1 MEEGTATLQSPSS
14 EALPRPSF
22 TEQLG
27 PETSNFDM
35 GEDFG
40 NFNSD
45 FNPHEFEA
53 LGAGGSDAAAGASP
67 DSGITSPEPRDSQLP
82 PAQLTAQDEEAGT
95 VTADATDGNDVPSVD
110 DVELDADDGL
120 FGSPPP
126 AEQDEADIPDPV
138 AASPP
143 PAPTTSRLTFPTD
156 PAQPTTA
163 APTSG
168 LSFPPV
174 VVQVET
180 ASPAQTQAPEP
191 IHEAVDPMMT
201 VLTSALPDLNSTST
215 SVIGSTQSSVVPGPT
230 TTDYGLDL
238 TSIANMDDADL
249 KLLLALQQATAAPTV
264 AEQIHAPQPTRP
276 HQTHQVVSATQ
287 SQYPAVSAPG
297 YMPQPTVH
305 PTQIQN
311 TVSIPVNT
319 MPAINQTVP
328 GTVYAAYQQPP
339 VTAQPMPGSSALP
352 PPSQLV
358 TNHLTPNPT
367 LYQGY
372 GSTPSTKSTLK
383 RPREDD
389 EEDSSP
395 SSLPRRPT
403 KQIRHRRDN
412 NRRESNDPKNWYPPP
427 PATPNWGPFNY
438 TPEGEWLGN
447 VLYSADQLATFLV
460 GPSGDGRCPSRREK
474 LTLFLQCRPAFDAHR
489 YGPDASVCRYKDC
502 SVKKNTITKGQWRV
516 AFDERASLTGGG
528 VADPFKV
535 AGYMHLYCFEEVFA
549 LITLMLDEPENQKV
563 TVRADDRVLPCEER
577 NPMALDARLV
587 HVFDTWR
594 RSQEKRFWECYA
606 AGRDLVTPRK
616 QRLWSVLTEA
626 LVSTP
631 GYLEK
636 LEKNEFHIGKYMGD
650 LRLYQSVLDKRLQDQ
665 REARVIVDLTADEDE
680 YEEKYSIPTP
690 SSHHGRP
697 VAPLPSRPGRR
708 PTLALYQAP
717 GSSRRRSR
725 LDGHG
730 QAHVA
735 ASPPRRPDL
744 VLYSPP
750 GRRKRAREEYEY
762 ENQSSPKRYRVDT
775 GREEYVQPA
784 PTVPSP
790 SPPRRPDQPLYTPP
804 NRRKRSYRDGESADR
819 PPVHPTKRLRVVE
832 IDTAQIQKTV
842 QKHIVGQDENHKKN
856 NNSNNLD
863 HNKAV
868 NDKVRRVS
876 RLLTEMVPDVSGL
889 PTHKQ
894 REIRSLVSKEAERVR
909 SGVERRWASLPG

>member
-1 MEEGTATLQSPSS
+1 MVFDDNNMKEGTSTLRSPSS
-14 EALPRPSF
+14 EALPQPSF

-27 PETSNFDM
+27 LKTSNFDM
-35 GEDFG
+35 GEDYA
-40 NFNSD
+40 NFNSE
-45 FNPHEFEA
+45 FNPHDFEELSGVA
-53 LGAGGSDAAAGASP
+53 DNSATTKSP
-67 DSGITSPEPRDSQLP
+67 AIGMSSPESTGAQPS
-82 PAQLTAQDEEAGT
+82 PAQPTAEEEEVGMA
-95 VTADATDGNDVPSVD
+95 TADATDGNDVPSVD
-110 DVELDADDGL
+110 DVERDADDGL

-126 AEQDEADIPDPV
+126 AEQDQADIPDPA

-143 PAPTTSRLTFPTD
+143 PAPITSGLTFPTD
-156 PAQPTTA
+156 PAQPATA

-168 LSFPPV
+168 LPFPPV
-174 VVQVET
+174 V
-180 ASPAQTQAPEP
+180 
-191 IHEAVDPMMT
+191 
-201 VLTSALPDLNSTST
+201 
-215 SVIGSTQSSVVPGPT
+215 
-230 TTDYGLDL
+230 
-238 TSIANMDDADL
+238 
-249 KLLLALQQATAAPTV
+249 ATAAPTV
-264 AEQIHAPQPTRP
+264 PEQIHAPQPTRP
-276 HQTHQVVSATQ
+276 HQTHQVVGATQ
-287 SQYPAVSAPG
+287 PQYPAVSA
-297 YMPQPTVH
+297 
-305 PTQIQN
+305 
-311 TVSIPVNT
+311 
-319 MPAINQTVP
+319 VP

-339 VTAQPMPGSSALP
+339 VTSQPMPGSSALP

-367 LYQGY
+367 LNQGY
-372 GSTPSTKSTLK
+372 GSTSLTKSTLK

-389 EEDSSP
+389 EEYSFS

-447 VLYSADQLATFLV
+447 VLYSGEQLATFLV
-460 GPSGDGRCPSRREK
+460 GPSGDGRCPSRQEK

-489 YGPDASVCRYKDC
+489 YRPDASVCRYKDC
-502 SVKKNTITKGQWRV
+502 PVKKNTITKGQWRV
-516 AFDERASLTGGG
+516 AFDERASLTSGG

-535 AGYMHLYCFEEVFA
+535 AGYMHLYCFEEVFE
-549 LITLMLDEPENQKV
+549 LVTLMLDEPENQKV
-563 TVRADDRVLPCEER
+563 TVRAEDRVLPCEER

-594 RSQEKRFWECYA
+594 AGQEKRFWDCYR

-631 GYLEK
+631 GYLDK

-665 REARVIVDLTADEDE
+665 REARVIDLTNEDE
-680 YEEKYSIPTP
+680 YEEQYSIPT

-697 VAPLPSRPGRR
+697 VAPLPSRPPGRR
-708 PTLALYQAP
+708 PTLGLYQAP

-725 LDGHG
+725 PDNHG

-744 VLYSPP
+744 LLYSPP
-750 GRRKRAREEYEY
+750 GRRKRAREEDEY

-790 SPPRRPDQPLYTPP
+790 SPPCRPDQPLYTPP
-804 NRRKRSYRDGESADR
+804 NRRKRSYRDDETADHS
-819 PPVHPTKRLRVVE
+819 PVHPTKRLRVVD
-832 IDTAQIQKTV
+832 IDTAQIQKAV
-842 QKHIVGQDENHKKN
+842 QKHIVGQDENNKKTNNKN
-856 NNSNNLD
+856 NN
-863 HNKAV
+863 HGYNKAV

-876 RLLTEMVPDVSGL
+876 RLLTEMAPDVSGL

-894 REIRSLVSKEAERVR
+894 REIRRLVSREAERVR
-909 SGVERRWASLPG
+909 SGVERRWASLPGYR